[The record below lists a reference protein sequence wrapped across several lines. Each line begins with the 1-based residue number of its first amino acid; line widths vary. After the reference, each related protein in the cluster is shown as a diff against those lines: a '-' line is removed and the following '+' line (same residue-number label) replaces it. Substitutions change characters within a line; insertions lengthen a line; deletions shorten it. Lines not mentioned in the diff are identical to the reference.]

1 MKKLTLLAAVALFAA
16 FSFSSCKKCVTCTY
30 NSGSTF
36 QSETEYCGKKAD
48 RESYESACKLAGG
61 TAKTK

>member
-1 MKKLTLLAAVALFAA
+1 MKKLTLLAAVAFFAA

-30 NSGSTF
+30 NDGTSYES
-36 QSETEYCGKKAD
+36 STEYCGKKAD

-61 TAKTK
+61 TATTK